1 MLSPCCKSQGNAHL
15 ILFSLENK
23 QSVFISWLHGA
34 EEGIYESD
42 LPFRQHLIKAP
53 VFFFFFKPLSFIP
66 TFRGHGCH
74 KLLKLLANL
83 LSKISWLL
91 PFPNVDLRFSSLWL
105 VKLVTTYLTL
115 QDSKICF
122 PPCLLL
128 KVYSY
133 LFLNYRI
140 RHTQK

>member
-53 VFFFFFKPLSFIP
+53 VFFFFFFKPLSFIP

-122 PPCLLL
+122 PPSIVYLLIFF
-128 KVYSY
+128 KCYIKKFS
-133 LFLNYRI
+133 I
-140 RHTQK
+140 